1 MSLLNAYHNKLVKIL
16 NEEIEAR
23 KNSILQGMLED
34 ITKYKYDAGY
44 LHGLMKLN
52 EFAEEAMSTVNKGE

>member
-16 NEEIEAR
+16 DEEIASA
-23 KNSILQGMLED
+23 KTILFGGSLDD
-34 ITKYKYDAGY
+34 IAQYKYHAGR

-52 EFAEEAMSTVNKGE
+52 EFAEEAMSAVNKGE